1 MMQRINLYRDELRGE
16 RIALPAQALVY
27 AVLGFIVLL
36 GGVQALVQWRA
47 HARIDATQALQAR
60 LKSQNAEVER
70 LSAVLAA
77 RKNNPVLEQRRARL
91 ERELELRSRVLGV
104 ISGRHY
110 GNITGFSA
118 HLAGLGRQYREGLWL
133 SEIELSTDR
142 GLRLRGHTLDERL
155 VPAYLKGLRDEPAY
169 AGSEFS
175 TFWMG
180 RPEGVGKPLDFF
192 IATRC
197 VDKKG
202 QPRAAVDCAKE
213 GA

>member
-1 MMQRINLYRDELRGE
+1 MKQRINLYRDELKGE
-16 RIALPAQALVY
+16 RIALPAQSLAY
-27 AVLGFIVLL
+27 AVLGLIVVL

-47 HARIDATQALQAR
+47 QAHIEATQASQAR
-60 LKSQNAEVER
+60 LKTQNAEVER

-77 RKNNPVLEQRRARL
+77 RKKDSVLEQRQARL
-91 ERELELRSRVLGV
+91 ERELSLRSRVLGV
-104 ISGRHY
+104 VSGQRY
-110 GNITGFSA
+110 GNVQGFSA
-118 HLAGLGRQYREGLWL
+118 HLAGLGRQHREGLWL
-133 SEIELSTDR
+133 TEIELSTEQ
-142 GLRLRGHTLDERL
+142 GVRLRGHTLDERL
-155 VPAYLKGLRDEPAY
+155 LPAYLKALSHEPAY

-192 IATRC
+192 IATHC

-202 QPRAAVDCAKE
+202 LPRAAADCAKE